1 MNDKKHTRDYLFDNY
16 KALLIFLVVV
26 GHFIEPATGNNVFFN
41 GLKWIIVSFH
51 MPAFIFISGYFSKKT
66 LSISNLMQK
75 LAIPYLVYEIIYYCL
90 YTFILHK
97 DTGLYLDYPK
107 FTLWYLL
114 ALFAWRVVTP
124 FFKKIPHYMLI
135 SIIAGLVIGC
145 TSIKGN
151 YLSIGR
157 IVFFYP
163 YFLAG
168 TCFHRESIAR
178 LRTHN
183 WRIKSAVITA
193 VISLLVLTGPLLFD
207 YQAEIFYGR
216 YNYDALSQGNLEGVL
231 CRLACYAIGFIL
243 TYLIMALIPERKTCY
258 SYIGTRTMAIYLFHG
273 LICASV
279 KHVSSVLKHA
289 NTVEESVAVILV
301 CIALT
306 VILSAPAFTSF
317 TNAVTRIS
325 IPKIQSRSPQY
336 RTLFTVR

>member
-1 MNDKKHTRDYLFDNY
+1 
-16 KALLIFLVVV
+16 
-26 GHFIEPATGNNVFFN
+26 
-41 GLKWIIVSFH
+41 
-51 MPAFIFISGYFSKKT
+51 MPAFIFISGYFSKRT
-66 LSISNLMQK
+66 LSISNLIQK
-75 LAIPYLVYEIIYYCL
+75 LAIPYVVYEIIYYCL
-90 YTFILHK
+90 YAFILKK

-114 ALFAWRVVTP
+114 ALFVWRLITP
-124 FFKKIPHYMLI
+124 VFKKIPHYMLI

-168 TCFHRESIAR
+168 TCFRRESIAR

-183 WRIKSAVITA
+183 WRIYSAIAAIVIC
-193 VISLLVLTGPLLFD
+193 ILVLTGPLLFD

-216 YNYDALSQGNLEGVL
+216 YNYDALAQGDFEGVL
-231 CRLACYAIGFIL
+231 CRFACYLIGFAL
-243 TYLIMALIPERKTCY
+243 TYFIMALIPERKTCF

-279 KHVSSVLKHA
+279 KHVSNILKQA
-289 NTVEESVAVILV
+289 NTLEESVLVILTCV
-301 CIALT
+301 VLT
-306 VILSAPAFTSF
+306 VVLSAPAFTSF

-325 IPKIQSRSPQY
+325 IPKIQSRLPQY
-336 RTLFTVR
+336 RILFNER

>member
-1 MNDKKHTRDYLFDNY
+1 MSTKERTRDYLFDNY

-26 GHFIEPATGNNVFFN
+26 GHFIEPATSNNIFFN

-51 MPAFIFISGYFSKKT
+51 MPAFIFISGYFSKRK

-114 ALFAWRVVTP
+114 ALFVWRAITP
-124 FFKKIPHYMLI
+124 LFKKIPHYMLI

-157 IVFFYP
+157 ILFFYP

-168 TCFHRESIAR
+168 TNFKRESIAR
-178 LRTHN
+178 LRTFT
-183 WRIKSAVITA
+183 WRVNSAVAAFI
-193 VISLLVLTGPLLFD
+193 ISILVLTGPLLFD

-216 YNYDALSQGNLEGVL
+216 YNYDALSQGALEGIL

-243 TYLIMALIPERKTCY
+243 TYLIMALIPERKTWY

-289 NTVEESVAVILV
+289 TSVEESIAVILI
-301 CIALT
+301 CIVLT
-306 VILSAPAFTSF
+306 LILSAPVFTRF
-317 TNAVTRIS
+317 TDAVTRIS
-325 IPKIQSRSPQY
+325 IPKIQSRLPQY
-336 RTLFTVR
+336 RTLFTMR